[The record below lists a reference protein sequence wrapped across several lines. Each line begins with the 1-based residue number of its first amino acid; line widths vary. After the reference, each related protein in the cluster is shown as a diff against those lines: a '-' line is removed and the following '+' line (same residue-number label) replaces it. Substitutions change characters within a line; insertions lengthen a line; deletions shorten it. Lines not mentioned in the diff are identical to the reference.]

1 MFHRF
6 IQDTHTESV
15 EEVEETNQ
23 QQYQQQYA
31 ELDPHFRQRIELQ
44 NFVQTLQTEEERKI
58 CAYLLNQN
66 ITDPSAIKAFIDQ
79 IQDQIQTQARQK
91 EAEVINPQVEINRSQ
106 RSLENLNALNGENLL
121 NNLSYTLNNEQERN
135 QLLANITQLAQMH
148 VLQEAQKN

>member
-66 ITDPSAIKAFIDQ
+66 ITDPSVIKAFIDQ

-135 QLLANITQLAQMH
+135 QLLANILGKRELICF
-148 VLQEAQKN
+148 VIILS